1 MNLILS
7 KNNNTALNKD
17 FFKYVIPSITSMWIS
32 ALYIMV
38 DAIFVS
44 KGVSSEALAAVN
56 LAMPYTNF
64 IFGLS
69 VLFSIGS
76 STVISISLGK
86 GENKKA
92 KEYFSITIVLLTIIS
107 SIICIFSLIFLD
119 EICLFLGATNSILPM
134 VKSYLGV
141 IILFIVFYIV
151 SYALEVLIKTDGYPH
166 LSTIG
171 VIISALTNIV
181 LDYVFVMK
189 FNWGLEGAALATGLA
204 RLFSFVFFMS
214 HFLGKNS
221 KLKFCKFKFEMPFIK
236 RIMSIGFSDCATEL
250 SLGIIILLFNQCI
263 LMFLK
268 EDALITYSVIS
279 YVNTMVL
286 STMLGIS
293 QGLQPL
299 CSYYYGTRDKK
310 TIKYLFSLSLKVVFV
325 SSVFIFLICI
335 LFTEPIVLMFIDKSD
350 MSLFNYTAHTFKIFS
365 ISFLILGFN
374 VVTSGFLASLEK
386 SIDACKISL
395 GRGLFI
401 LSISLFLMIFLFG
414 GNGIWISTIVSEI
427 IVLIFSLLLLRKNLN
442 VLEDIAPKNT
452 YELNQ
457 IGAYYN

>member
-17 FFKYVIPSITSMWIS
+17 FFKYVIPSIASMWIS

-310 TIKYLFSLSLKVVFV
+310 NYQ
-325 SSVFIFLICI
+325 IF
-335 LFTEPIVLMFIDKSD
+335 
-350 MSLFNYTAHTFKIFS
+350 IFS
-365 ISFLILGFN
+365 IFKSSFCFFCIY
-374 VVTSGFLASLEK
+374 
-386 SIDACKISL
+386 
-395 GRGLFI
+395 
-401 LSISLFLMIFLFG
+401 IFDMY
-414 GNGIWISTIVSEI
+414 TI
-427 IVLIFSLLLLRKNLN
+427 
-442 VLEDIAPKNT
+442 
-452 YELNQ
+452 Y
-457 IGAYYN
+457 